1 MINNKKVFNWKTL
14 PDLFFEEAKKQLDKP
29 LLWYKINNQYKSYS
43 WKIVRK
49 RILLL
54 SSKLIQLGIKKGDKV
69 IIVSENNPNWF
80 ITDFSIML
88 AGGITVPAYTTY
100 TKKDYE
106 YLIKD
111 SQAKTVF
118 ISNKKLFLNFL
129 PVIKKNKQ
137 IKNIFSY
144 EKINHGVNKNI
155 IYIEDLWRDNVKKE
169 NIKIR
174 ITEDDAACI
183 IYTSGTS
190 GIPKGV
196 ILTHKAILAN
206 LIGSLDIFKKYKFY

>member
-1 MINNKKVFNWKTL
+1 MINDKEFNWKTL
-14 PDLFFEEAKKQLDKP
+14 PELFFEEAKKQLDKP

-54 SSKLIQLGIKKGDKV
+54 SSKLIRLGIKKGDKV
-69 IIVSENNPNWF
+69 IIISENNPNWF
-80 ITDFSIML
+80 ITDFAIMF

-111 SQAKTVF
+111 SQAKMVF

-129 PVIKKNKQ
+129 PAIKNNKQ
-137 IKNIFSY
+137 IKNIFS
-144 EKINHGVNKNI
+144 
-155 IYIEDLWRDNVKKE
+155 
-169 NIKIR
+169 
-174 ITEDDAACI
+174 
-183 IYTSGTS
+183 
-190 GIPKGV
+190 
-196 ILTHKAILAN
+196 
-206 LIGSLDIFKKYKFY
+206 